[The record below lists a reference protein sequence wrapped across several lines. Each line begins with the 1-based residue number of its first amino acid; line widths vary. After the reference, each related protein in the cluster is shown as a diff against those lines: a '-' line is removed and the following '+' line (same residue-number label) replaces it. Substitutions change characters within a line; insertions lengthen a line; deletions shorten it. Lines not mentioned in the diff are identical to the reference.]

1 MMKYDTWNR
10 HPNGTAFWYTYRAY
24 DLRELVVKIND
35 DKIFTIE
42 EFGVDKDD
50 TSIGI
55 FVGVVYNI
63 SQMRK
68 APKHLQRF
76 L

>member
-42 EFGVDKDD
+42 EFGVDKDN

-55 FVGVVYNI
+55 FAWVDTNI